1 MRSVRL
7 PNQNGHGSSP
17 LKDGGDLNYATRLPD
32 RFRAIP
38 RRLDDMSDLTSRR
51 ASPANG
57 VIADRRGAAT
67 RPTPRDNQEHYK
79 SQCGGSKSGYAVG
92 TFLHVLTFM
101 LAASDNTVFDLTDKH
116 LRPQQLASSENVP

>member
-1 MRSVRL
+1 MKGCLGANSIV
-7 PNQNGHGSSP
+7 
-17 LKDGGDLNYATRLPD
+17 GGFATALTGGFHWQALPD

-79 SQCGGSKSGYAVG
+79 SQCGGPKSGYAVG